1 MNINNMSN
9 LISFGYS
16 LLTGLL
22 AGIIYDIF
30 KALRH
35 AKGEKNR
42 LKQIAD
48 LLFWIVITI
57 LFFITVLKVSDGILR
72 GFLFIGFF
80 GGGGLYLL
88 TISKFFYLMFLRI
101 FKLIIQLVNEIIRI
115 IKIPLVKIKLKYK
128 IRNFLLRRKENKELR
143 KKHWKLIRGKK

>member
-16 LLTGLL
+16 ILTGVL
-22 AGIIYDIF
+22 AGIIYDMF

-35 AKGEKNR
+35 AKKERKR
-42 LKQIAD
+42 LKYIGD
-48 LLFWIVITI
+48 LLFWVIITI
-57 LFFITVLKVSDGILR
+57 LFFITIVKVSDGILR

-88 TISKFFYLMFLRI
+88 TISKYFYFIFLRI
-101 FKLIIQLVNEIIRI
+101 FKLIIQLVNEIIGI
-115 IKIPLVKIKLKYK
+115 IKIPFVKIKLKHK
-128 IRNFLLRRKENKELR
+128 IKRIFSSRKEQKELR